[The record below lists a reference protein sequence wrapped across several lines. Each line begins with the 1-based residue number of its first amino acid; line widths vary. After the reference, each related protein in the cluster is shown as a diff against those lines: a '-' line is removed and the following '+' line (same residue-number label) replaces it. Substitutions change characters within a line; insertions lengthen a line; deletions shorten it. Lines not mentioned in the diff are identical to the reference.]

1 MKGEKKLQKGLKL
14 TPRQLSRQC
23 QGKLS
28 CSSHTDRKNHMD
40 KKGFQTIVALTSHH
54 ATVLPEIKH
63 WSATTRNG
71 IPELSFDEK

>member
-1 MKGEKKLQKGLKL
+1 
-14 TPRQLSRQC
+14 
-23 QGKLS
+23 
-28 CSSHTDRKNHMD
+28 MD
-40 KKGFQTIVALTSHH
+40 KKGFQTIVALTSRH